1 MLPETTAGV
10 AANSL
15 KKGDVL
21 STARYAGVQATKEV
35 SSLVARAG
43 AVSLPEVTIRF
54 EVEETWIDIEARVD
68 CTERIGV
75 EAHALSA
82 VTIAALTIY
91 DMCKSVDRTM
101 VIGSVELIESSGD

>member
-1 MLPETTAGV
+1 MGGRDGTGDTPRRGAASNGFDPPVTRHAVARGRVTMLPETTAGV

-54 EVEETWIDIEARVD
+54 EVKEPWSTSRP
-68 CTERIGV
+68 G
-75 EAHALSA
+75 
-82 VTIAALTIY
+82 
-91 DMCKSVDRTM
+91 
-101 VIGSVELIESSGD
+101 